1 MHRTD
6 GGRWF
11 DRWDPPCCHQTR
23 LEKPDLCM
31 HLQGKI
37 REEWMKEN
45 FT

>member
-23 LEKPDLCM
+23 LDKPEQCM
-31 HLQGKI
+31 HFQGKI
-37 REEWMKEN
+37 REEWQNEE
-45 FT
+45 